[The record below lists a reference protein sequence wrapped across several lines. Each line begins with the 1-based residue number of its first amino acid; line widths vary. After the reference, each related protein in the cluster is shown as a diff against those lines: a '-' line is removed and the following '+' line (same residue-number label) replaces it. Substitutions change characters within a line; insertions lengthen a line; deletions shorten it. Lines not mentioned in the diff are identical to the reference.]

1 MDLETNKIL
10 FVFVDFS
17 EIADLSVIPPEQS
30 WKLCTDLAGYW
41 IGLEKRPPVASV
53 DQNIIILFDEHY
65 EISRLRNN
73 VDQTVLKSPL
83 TVYLCEYTPETQLWS
98 NVAAAA
104 TDAEGESNRVIDLI
118 PRQDHP
124 FGYFP
129 FFSMNII
136 GDVDAGSLHK
146 YVFFVESI
154 NNTLYILP
162 TVEGGDAPGGIDLY
176 DGSVFKPTCLEDQD
190 VLDLPNGDEGEPELE
205 EKKYSAIY
213 FEDQGNVLWCV
224 KNTDLVARL

>member
-73 VDQTVLKSPL
+73 ADQTVLKSPL

-98 NVAAAA
+98 NVAD

-129 FFSMNII
+129 FFSMNVI
-136 GDVDAGSLHK
+136 GDVDAGSLYK
-146 YVFFVESI
+146 YVFFIKSI
-154 NNTLYILP
+154 HNTLYILP

-176 DGSVFKPTCLEDQD
+176 DGSVFKPTCLEDRD
-190 VLDLPNGDEGEPELE
+190 VLDVPNGDEGESVFE

-224 KNTDLVARL
+224 KNTDLVACL